1 MKMKPSFFAAV
12 CTSLLS
18 WHAASA
24 APALPDSTL
33 QFAVDYAR
41 FRITARAA
49 YVELYVG
56 VPRTQLRFV
65 PDAEGLSASGG
76 LIAAFE
82 SRVVISRGDSQ
93 LVAHAWASHSPAQ
106 DTSEIRHNQVLYT
119 QASFQLPVGE
129 YQFTVQVRDTHSG
142 AAATKSFAVP
152 VEPFEAENLA
162 LSDIEISARLM
173 KDTTRS
179 LFYKNR
185 YTVIPNPNATYG
197 MGLPMLYAY
206 AEIYNLTFPSDSAY
220 TVVYRILDGQGST
233 VKTLPAKRRP
243 ILGKQLVEVGA
254 VNVVS
259 LPSGTF
265 FLELQVVDHATQKEA
280 VRRHKFFVYREDTPM
295 LAAGQSASTGLEL
308 MQAFY
313 RQRPVEE
320 LEEEFKAVRYLATK
334 EEQKIYA
341 SLTAEGKKD
350 FFARFWQPRDRS
362 PETLRNEFREDYLQ
376 RAKFANENFSGLRK
390 GVETDMGRVLLVY
403 DQPDDGTLSQHQ
415 RKPAVSNLEILSNR
429 GRRRVCVRG
438 CQQLGEFSSYIPAR
452 GELGTMTG
460 ALDQPAR

>member
-1 MKMKPSFFAAV
+1 MHDFASPPGRRTSN
-12 CTSLLS
+12 CTL
-18 WHAASA
+18 
-24 APALPDSTL
+24 
-33 QFAVDYAR
+33 V
-41 FRITARAA
+41 FRIEDTDRK
-49 YVELYVG
+49 
-56 VPRTQLRFV
+56 RFV

-129 YQFTVQVRDTHSG
+129 YQFTVRVRDTHSG

-341 SLTAEGKKD
+341 SLTSEGKKD

-403 DQPDDGTLSQHQ
+403 DQPDEVERFPSTS
-415 RKPAVSNLEILSNR
+415 ENR
-429 GRRRVCVRG
+429 PYQIWKYYQIEGGVEFVFVDVNSW
-438 CQQLGEFSSYIPAR
+438 GEFKLVHSSAR
-452 GELGTMTG
+452 GELR
-460 ALDQPAR
+460 DDDWQRWINPAR